1 MAYTNN
7 SFLGTA
13 STLPAA
19 KYLNVSEHMEE
30 EFPDEQ
36 PPVSVM
42 TEGCYLYTFIIYTV
56 VVGILCIAGLVG
68 NLTSFVVFQRDKIK
82 NSTTFLL
89 QALSL
94 IDASLLLL
102 AIPVYPINTMATY
115 TGKFETYMNLVN
127 PWVMVY
133 IVPLLLL
140 TQTATIWTT
149 ILIGASRYIAVCKP
163 LHARRLC
170 TVAKARKQLLIV
182 LAVAVLYNTP
192 HFCEGRVVR
201 EIQVTPTGNFTIF
214 EPRYTSLGNNY
225 YYRIIYGNIC
235 YLICMLTV
243 PILVLSVI
251 SVRLLQAL
259 KAQQHER
266 VEMRMHQQNN
276 NSITF
281 LLIVVIL
288 IFIISQTPAMVN
300 QILWNVLSYEYR
312 QCEGLQFYF
321 QRISNVLVIS
331 NSAVNLLIYIRFNKR
346 FRRILVNMVCNKWRS
361 RPNAK
366 RNSTWWERREMR
378 ISQTLVHIM
387 FCRLYG
393 TKYIF
398 ARIWFENVVCKRA
411 VIFTRHQSIN
421 SPSVA
426 VLRGVI
432 AYCCRNTKTFR
443 KPRGSH
449 L

>member
-7 SFLGTA
+7 SFLGTTG
-13 STLPAA
+13 TLPAA
-19 KYLNVSEHMEE
+19 DYLNVSEHLEE
-30 EFPDEQ
+30 EFTDDQ

-42 TEGCYLYTFIIYTV
+42 AEGCYLYTFIIYTF

-82 NSTTFLL
+82 NSTSFLL

-102 AIPVYPINTMATY
+102 VIPVYSINTMATY

-127 PWVMVY
+127 PWVVVY
-133 IVPLLLL
+133 VFPLLLL

-170 TVAKARKQLLIV
+170 TVSKARKQLLIV
-182 LAVAVLYNTP
+182 LALAVLYNTP
-192 HFCEGRVVR
+192 HFCEARVVR
-201 EIQVTPTGNFTIF
+201 EIQFTPTGNFTLF
-214 EPRYTSLGNNY
+214 QPMYTTLGENY

-235 YLICMLTV
+235 YLILMLIV
-243 PILVLSVI
+243 PILSLSVI
-251 SVRLLQAL
+251 SVRLVQAL

-266 VEMRMHQQNN
+266 VEMRTHQKNS

-288 IFIISQTPAMVN
+288 VFIMSQTPAIVN
-300 QILWNVLSYEYR
+300 QILWNVLSDEHR
-312 QCEGLQFYF
+312 QCEGFQFYF

-346 FRRILVNMVCNKWRS
+346 FRRILFNMVCNKWLS
-361 RPNAK
+361 RPNVK
-366 RNSTWWERREMR
+366 RNNTWWKRWKME
-378 ISQTLVHIM
+378 ISQT
-387 FCRLYG
+387 
-393 TKYIF
+393 
-398 ARIWFENVVCKRA
+398 
-411 VIFTRHQSIN
+411 FT
-421 SPSVA
+421 PG
-426 VLRGVI
+426 RGCLSSLGS
-432 AYCCRNTKTFR
+432 YT
-443 KPRGSH
+443 RG
-449 L
+449 